1 MTDVEYRHGF
11 RGQIHGLNPESLIE
25 KIIRERIYES
35 QYWKEFCVPLNAAT
49 LCDQAVRL
57 NYIGGQYSNTRP
69 TEFICLA
76 FKLLQIQPERE
87 IIMEYLHAE
96 EFKYLQA
103 LAAFYIRL
111 TFSGKECYTIL
122 EPFYR
127 DYRKLRVRGQQGF
140 YLTYMDE
147 FVDGL
152 LREERVCDTALPRIP
167 TRFALEETDELE
179 ARENLLG
186 SEIDSDEDGKVQ
198 GSDSDDDDD

>member
-1 MTDVEYRHGF
+1 M
-11 RGQIHGLNPESLIE
+11 E

-49 LCDQAVRL
+49 LCDQAVQL
-57 NYIGGQYSNTRP
+57 KYIGGQYSNIHP

-96 EFKYLQA
+96 DFKYPSVAASMTDLRYLQA

-111 TFSGKECYTIL
+111 TFPGVECYKIL
-122 EPFYR
+122 EPFLN
-127 DYRKLRVRGQQGF
+127 DYRKLRLRSQTGF
-140 YLTYMDE
+140 HLTFMDE
-147 FVDGL
+147 YVDSL
-152 LREERVCDTALPRIP
+152 LHDERVCDIALPRIP

-179 ARENLLG
+179 PRISLLG
-186 SEIDSDEDGKVQ
+186 SEIDSDEDGKI
-198 GSDSDDDDD
+198 SD